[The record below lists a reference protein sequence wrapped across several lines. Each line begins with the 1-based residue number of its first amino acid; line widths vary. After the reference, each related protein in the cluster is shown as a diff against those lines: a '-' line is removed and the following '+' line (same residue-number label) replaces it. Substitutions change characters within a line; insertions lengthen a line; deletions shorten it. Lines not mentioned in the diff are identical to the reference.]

1 MVHFCKLDKMHDVQ
15 TEKYIK
21 TRGRINKMY
30 PKKEAEEHQKQRQ
43 KSFKESE
50 RKEEIDS
57 WKSFTKEK
65 IKQTSQERETT
76 EMSKDYHQSMEEKK
90 LITEDSLFF
99 AH

>member
-1 MVHFCKLDKMHDVQ
+1 MFRLK
-15 TEKYIK
+15 KYIK

-57 WKSFTKEK
+57 
-65 IKQTSQERETT
+65 
-76 EMSKDYHQSMEEKK
+76 
-90 LITEDSLFF
+90 
-99 AH
+99 